1 MTFMSRNKI
10 YKRVDLDDPHT
21 LEGQILDRL
30 FSLFII
36 RKLTSLSVNYKLII
50 VLDNGAQND
59 KKINW
64 K

>member
-36 RKLTSLSVNYKLII
+36 RKLTSLSVNYKLID
-50 VLDNGAQND
+50 V
-59 KKINW
+59 
-64 K
+64 